1 VDFTMYD
8 LKDPKKIATNATQ
21 ISLPTGLLASTVGT
35 QSLKLVEWSNDNV
48 HVLLQHIYGGKK
60 SEYILVDR
68 KTPAK
73 SVNLTK
79 QLKLIDTMMPAL
91 QNKRYDRYL
100 VHDASTGEL
109 STTKLSDATRKPMLK
124 NVVTYKAYGDDTILY
139 ATTVGAKKGFA
150 NVNLRLD
157 GKTYTIRSVAQS
169 KKYLLELSRYSDSW
183 YIVAGSPAEG
193 RAYVYQD
200 PTKRSSDRSDTVPVP
215 VNILKVAGVS
225 RVSFSANSQFVA
237 AENGQHFA
245 VYDIENDKAYTYA
258 IDDKLDKPQAYA
270 TWMDSS
276 RLQFIS
282 GGKIVIFDYDNTNRQ
297 ELVADLP
304 AYKPYFDS
312 SYRYL
317 YSFNKHVDS
326 DQKAKTAIELTQTSM
341 RTPADQ

>member
-1 VDFTMYD
+1 
-8 LKDPKKIATNATQ
+8 
-21 ISLPTGLLASTVGT
+21 
-35 QSLKLVEWSNDNV
+35 
-48 HVLLQHIYGGKK
+48 
-60 SEYILVDR
+60 
-68 KTPAK
+68 
-73 SVNLTK
+73 
-79 QLKLIDTMMPAL
+79 
-91 QNKRYDRYL
+91 
-100 VHDASTGEL
+100 
-109 STTKLSDATRKPMLK
+109 
-124 NVVTYKAYGDDTILY
+124 
-139 ATTVGAKKGFA
+139 
-150 NVNLRLD
+150 
-157 GKTYTIRSVAQS
+157 
-169 KKYLLELSRYSDSW
+169 
-183 YIVAGSPAEG
+183 VAGSPAEG